1 MFGPD
6 ADVNP
11 VLPGPR
17 PAPTAAQLRADPP
30 EIRHGNTR
38 LAEEDEE
45 EDADARSSVRA
56 SSPTRSR
63 VAAAIAGKQCKS
75 YALYTDALTEFL
87 TDQPSSSLP
96 KYGNYSLVPDAPSPS
111 PSDLPPTAIKELMTW
126 GTLLGTPR
134 ALGTDDGVELTPNNF
149 KITEPG
155 RRDDIGR
162 RLATSASRSM
172 RERAQGFGTT
182 PKGLAVLSGQGS
194 TRERA
199 GSMGP
204 PAVPT
209 PGSTTPRRRA
219 EALTP
224 AGRNLLQRSV
234 LHTPERSGGLGLPR
248 SAGTRSRGEVMERA
262 GGWNS
267 GSSRPART
275 RTW

>member
-17 PAPTAAQLRADPP
+17 PALTAAQLRTDPP
-30 EIRHGNTR
+30 EIRHVNTR
-38 LAEEDEE
+38 LAEDEE
-45 EDADARSSVRA
+45 GEAEADTASRRA
-56 SSPTRSR
+56 SSPSRSR
-63 VAAAIAGKQCKS
+63 VAAAIAGKQCTS
-75 YALYTDALTEFL
+75 LRYLCRLGLILAA
-87 TDQPSSSLP
+87 DQPSTALP
-96 KYGNYSLVPDAPSPS
+96 KYGDYTLVPAAPSPS
-111 PSDLPPTAIKELMTW
+111 PSDLGPDAIKELMTW

-134 ALGTDDGVELTPNNF
+134 ALGGTADGDDDLVPNNF
-149 KITEPG
+149 KISEPG

-182 PKGLAVLSGQGS
+182 PKGLAVLSGSRG
-194 TRERA
+194 RA

-204 PAVPT
+204 PAVPS
-209 PGSTTPRRRA
+209 PGATTPRRRA

-224 AGRNLLQRSV
+224 AGRTLLQRSV
-234 LHTPERSGGLGLPR
+234 LGTPERSGGLGLPR

-262 GGWNS
+262 GGWTSS
-267 GSSRPART
+267 GSRQAHK

>member
-1 MFGPD
+1 M
-6 ADVNP
+6 
-11 VLPGPR
+11 
-17 PAPTAAQLRADPP
+17 
-30 EIRHGNTR
+30 
-38 LAEEDEE
+38 
-45 EDADARSSVRA
+45 
-56 SSPTRSR
+56 
-63 VAAAIAGKQCKS
+63 
-75 YALYTDALTEFL
+75 
-87 TDQPSSSLP
+87 SSSLP
-96 KYGNYSLVPDAPSPS
+96 KYGDYSLVPAAPSPS

-134 ALGTDDGVELTPNNF
+134 ALGGDDSLDLTPNNF
-149 KITEPG
+149 KISEPG

-162 RLATSASRSM
+162 RLATNASKSM

-182 PKGLAVLSGQGS
+182 PKGLAVLSGASGS
-194 TRERA
+194 TARGRA

-204 PAVPT
+204 PALPT

-224 AGRNLLQRSV
+224 AGMSLLQRSV

-262 GGWNS
+262 GGWSS
-267 GSSRPART
+267 GSNSSRPART